1 MYGIGAGVARGR
13 IEDHDATPGAP
24 TCYLI
29 KMSRPVDA
37 APAVDERSRQTEG
50 EPLEPY
56 AWEGDD
62 DHVIFWMLS
71 LTPTQR
77 VEAAQDFVK
86 GVLMIRNGIRS

>member
-1 MYGIGAGVARGR
+1 
-13 IEDHDATPGAP
+13 
-24 TCYLI
+24 
-29 KMSRPVDA
+29 MSRPAAV
-37 APAVDERSRQTEG
+37 APATDERSRQTEA

-77 VEAAQDFVK
+77 IEAAQNFVK
-86 GVLMIRNGIRS
+86 GVLMIRNELRS